1 LLSAIDGVERGT
13 YAKFFTCTAY
23 NDAVLLC
30 NTQELVAAEKLLAVT
45 MTVSKYLSPEDHSI
59 AKRVEKTCAFASRR
73 FAAFADSCQSDTAT
87 LEELASQPSQR
98 RSSSS

>member
-13 YAKFFTCTAY
+13 FAKFFTCTAY

-45 MTVSKYLSPEDHSI
+45 MTVSKYLSPEDQNI
-59 AKRVEKTCAFASRR
+59 AKRVEKTCAFMSRHV
-73 FAAFADSCQSDTAT
+73 AAFADARPADTSA
-87 LEELASQPSQR
+87 LEDLASQPSHR